1 MIDND
6 DEKNEKNAGEYAEP
20 QEAEENDENEQFI
33 GFPEDDSESE
43 ELIVDIFETPEI
55 EKTQEMMDA
64 AFFVPAVEKKSVP
77 EEIFDWIEIFS
88 SALLTVILL
97 FTFLFRLVT
106 VQGSSMEYTLHGGEA
121 AYGNAGS
128 DNLIISNLFY
138 TPKRGDIVVI
148 QVPNPNF
155 STPIIKR
162 VIATEGQLIDFD
174 FEKWQVTIYEN
185 EEAYKSGQGEIL
197 EEPYVN
203 YEPGRYMNDESIGG
217 ELPIM
222 VEPGK
227 IFVMGDNRNHS
238 SDSRDSRIGQVD
250 VRNIVGR
257 VLLRVFPFNKFG
269 AIDTYDN

>member
-1 MIDND
+1 MIDSEN
-6 DEKNEKNAGEYAEP
+6 NTGEGMEIP
-20 QEAEENDENEQFI
+20 KAEENEEDEKTENFI
-33 GFPEDDSESE
+33 GFPEE
-43 ELIVDIFETPEI
+43 EAEEMIIDIFETPEI
-55 EKTQEMMDA
+55 EKTQEMVDA
-64 AFFVPAVEKKSVP
+64 AYFAPIIEKKNIP

-106 VQGSSMEYTLHGGEA
+106 VQGPSMEHTLHGGEA
-121 AYGNAGS
+121 AYGGYAP

-162 VIATEGQLIDFD
+162 VIATEGQVIDFD
-174 FEKWQVTIYEN
+174 FEQWKVTVYEN
-185 EEAYKSGQGEIL
+185 EEAYKSGRGEIL
-197 EEPYVN
+197 DEPYVN
-203 YEPGRYMNDESIGG
+203 YEPGRYMNSESVSA
-217 ELPIM
+217 LPIV

-257 VLLRVFPFNKFG
+257 VLLRVFPFDKFG
-269 AIDTYDN
+269 AVDSK